1 MPTPLARDSDRLFGP
16 QFHMDYVGTS
26 GPDCPGHDLHPT
38 SPEIMKPTPGRHL
51 CYPLCLHVKSGR
63 RNGVLHLP

>member
-26 GPDCPGHDLHPT
+26 GPDCT
-38 SPEIMKPTPGRHL
+38 VMT
-51 CYPLCLHVKSGR
+51 YTR
-63 RNGVLHLP
+63 RRQRL